1 MRHIRGYRVRDKHTK
16 VMIFFERANICDIII
31 RFKSVLRL
39 PQPYAGNA
47 SPASTPTE
55 NMACEREEEPAKDR
69 ERTVT
74 KADTSGEGVGG
85 QSE

>member
-1 MRHIRGYRVRDKHTK
+1 
-16 VMIFFERANICDIII
+16 MIFFERTNICDIII
-31 RFKSVLRL
+31 RLKSGLRL

-47 SPASTPTE
+47 VPASTPVE

-74 KADTSGEGVGG
+74 KADTSGEGVERRSGEITQAEGG
-85 QSE
+85 GGKTGKS